1 MAVEA
6 LRRELELEEQAISQ
20 HTTPVEEVEEEVK
33 GEEVEEE
40 VVEEEK
46 EEEVKE
52 KKEEVVKEKEE
63 TKEKIENTTDSN
75 DNTTTEKPSKKKNKR
90 QKRRVI
96 EMNTFPEETAEGEM
110 SVLEM
115 IEQMNNQNMTGRKAK
130 NMNRSDAMPSK
141 KKGKKGKNK

>member
-1 MAVEA
+1 MSKKHIMAVEA

-20 HTTPVEEVEEEVK
+20 HATPVEEEVEEKEEVK
-33 GEEVEEE
+33 EEVRE
-40 VVEEEK
+40 

-52 KKEEVVKEKEE
+52 EEKEGEVKEQDKTEKESE
-63 TKEKIENTTDSN
+63 
-75 DNTTTEKPSKKKNKR
+75 TEKPSKKKNKR

-96 EMNTFPEETAEGEM
+96 EVNTSIPEETVEEGEM

-115 IEQMNNQNMTGRKAK
+115 IEKMNNQNMTGRKAK
-130 NMNRSDAMPSK
+130 NMNRNDDMPSK

>member
-20 HTTPVEEVEEEVK
+20 HATPVEEEVEVKEESVKEEVK
-33 GEEVEEE
+33 EEVKE
-40 VVEEEK
+40 VKEEK
-46 EEEVKE
+46 EEE
-52 KKEEVVKEKEE
+52 KKEQDKTEKESE
-63 TKEKIENTTDSN
+63 
-75 DNTTTEKPSKKKNKR
+75 TEKPSKKKNKR

-96 EMNTFPEETAEGEM
+96 EVNTSIPEETVEEGEM

-115 IEQMNNQNMTGRKAK
+115 IEKMNNQNMTGRKAK
-130 NMNRSDAMPSK
+130 NMNRSDDMPSK

>member
-20 HTTPVEEVEEEVK
+20 HATPVEEVEEEK
-33 GEEVEEE
+33 EEVKEE
-40 VVEEEK
+40 VRE

-52 KKEEVVKEKEE
+52 EEKKEQDKTEKESE
-63 TKEKIENTTDSN
+63 
-75 DNTTTEKPSKKKNKR
+75 TEKPSKKKNKR

-96 EMNTFPEETAEGEM
+96 EVNTSIPEETVEEGEM

-115 IEQMNNQNMTGRKAK
+115 IEKMNNQNMTGRKAK
-130 NMNRSDAMPSK
+130 NMNRNDDMPSK

>member
-1 MAVEA
+1 MSKKHIMAVEA

-20 HTTPVEEVEEEVK
+20 HATPVEEEVEEKEEVK
-33 GEEVEEE
+33 EEVRE
-40 VVEEEK
+40 

-52 KKEEVVKEKEE
+52 EEKEGEVKEQDKTEKESE
-63 TKEKIENTTDSN
+63 
-75 DNTTTEKPSKKKNKR
+75 TEKPSKKKNKR

-96 EMNTFPEETAEGEM
+96 EVNTSIPEETVEEGEM

-115 IEQMNNQNMTGRKAK
+115 IEKMNNQNMTGRKAK
-130 NMNRSDAMPSK
+130 NMNRSDDMPSK

>member
-20 HTTPVEEVEEEVK
+20 HTTPVEEEKEEV
-33 GEEVEEE
+33 
-40 VVEEEK
+40 K

-52 KKEEVVKEKEE
+52 EVKEEEEKEQDKTE
-63 TKEKIENTTDSN
+63 KESE
-75 DNTTTEKPSKKKNKR
+75 TEKPSKKKNKR
-90 QKRRVI
+90 QKRRGI
-96 EMNTFPEETAEGEM
+96 EVNTSIPEETVEEGEM

-115 IEQMNNQNMTGRKAK
+115 IEKMNNQNMTGRKAK
-130 NMNRSDAMPSK
+130 NMNRSDDMPSK

>member
-1 MAVEA
+1 MSKKHIMAVEA

-20 HTTPVEEVEEEVK
+20 HATPVEEVEEEK
-33 GEEVEEE
+33 EEVKEE
-40 VVEEEK
+40 VRE

-52 KKEEVVKEKEE
+52 EEKKEQDKTEKESE
-63 TKEKIENTTDSN
+63 
-75 DNTTTEKPSKKKNKR
+75 TEKPSKKKNKR

-96 EMNTFPEETAEGEM
+96 EVNTSIPEETVEEGEM

-115 IEQMNNQNMTGRKAK
+115 IEKMNNQNMTGRKAK
-130 NMNRSDAMPSK
+130 NMNRNDDMPSK